1 MDNMN
6 DTAQEN
12 TSLQKAGEYPVSFP
26 SNYAFEQEREL
37 HLRDYLRVLLRR
49 KWVVLAFFLIS
60 VTTIMLGTFLMKPVY
75 RASVTIK
82 IDKENPNVV
91 NFKDVYE
98 PGRADDPY
106 YQTQYKVLK
115 SRSLAKRVIRSISL
129 YKNPE
134 YAGYAPPQ
142 KSQTENA
149 EEPAAPPEDED
160 LNPGLVNK
168 FLKNLSVDP
177 QSNSRL
183 VVVSFDSYSPIL
195 ASDVSNEVAKMF
207 IKLNVE
213 SKFDA
218 TLQARDWLEKQ
229 LEDMKAKVERA
240 EEALNRYVAQNG
252 IVFLAQNDSGDTKE
266 DRGQSIATKR
276 LGDLSTQL
284 VQATSERVTKEVM
297 FRESQRH
304 NGEAIAAVQNSP
316 LIQSLQKDLASAES
330 EYAQLSKVYKPDYP
344 KMVRLKEQTNQ
355 LRKRIESETKKALEG
370 LRVDYEASVKKE
382 SYLSSALDKYKSEV
396 TGQNEKM
403 VQYQILKR
411 DAEANRELYIGL
423 LQRLKEVGISASLTA
438 SNIQILDRAE
448 TPRGPYKPNTRKN
461 LMIAI
466 MVGLLGGIGLAFF
479 VEYLDNTVKTS
490 DDIEKEV
497 ALPSLGLV
505 PELSKKG
512 EKTAALPII
521 TYEDKKSPLSEAYR
535 SIGTYI
541 QFSSAARPPK
551 SMLVTSARQGEG
563 KTTTVVNIGVTLVH
577 TYGKGV
583 IIDSDMRR
591 PQIHRIFDV
600 DNSRGLSAYLAGH
613 IELDAKLIRKTKVE
627 NLDVIPSGI
636 IPPNPSE
643 LLSSYR
649 FRDLMTGLLPMYSFI
664 IIDSPP
670 ILGLSDSLVLS
681 TLMDGVIMVTRAG
694 STPKDAAV
702 QARKLLQ
709 GVNAKILGVV
719 LNGITAADLK
729 YGSYSYY
736 YSHYYGDGYDDNKRK
751 DKRGKTDD
759 A

>member
-1 MDNMN
+1 MKN
-6 DTAQEN
+6 DSNRHEET
-12 TSLQKAGEYPVSFP
+12 TSLQKLDDYQVSFP
-26 SNYAFEQEREL
+26 ANYTVEQEREL
-37 HLRDYLRVLLRR
+37 HLRDYLRVVLRR
-49 KWVVLAFFLIS
+49 KWIVIAFFLIS
-60 VTTIMLGTFLMKPVY
+60 VTTILFGTFLMKPVY
-75 RASVTIK
+75 RASVVIK

-98 PGRADDPY
+98 VERATDSY
-106 YQTQYKVLK
+106 YQTQYKILK
-115 SRSLAKRVIRSISL
+115 SRSLAKRVIRSMAL
-129 YKNPE
+129 DQNPE
-134 YAGYAPPQ
+134 YGGYSLSQKPQ
-142 KSQTENA
+142 GEKIA
-149 EEPAAPPEDED
+149 EPSSPGADEEV
-160 LNPGLVNK
+160 NPSLIDK
-168 FLKNLSVDP
+168 FLRNLNVEP
-177 QSNSRL
+177 QPNSRL
-183 VVVSFDSYSPIL
+183 VKVSFDSYSPIL
-195 ASDVSNEVAKMF
+195 ASNVSNEVAKTF
-207 IKLNVE
+207 IKLNIE

-240 EEALNRYVAQNG
+240 EEALNGYVAKNG
-252 IVFLAQNDSGDTKE
+252 IVFLTQNDSSDAKE
-266 DRGQSIATKR
+266 SKGQNMVTKR

-284 VQATSERVTKEVM
+284 VQATSERVTKEVT
-297 FRESQRH
+297 FRESQRQ

-316 LIQSLQKDLASAES
+316 LIQGLQKDLASSES
-330 EYAQLSKVYKPDYP
+330 EYAQLSKIYKPDYP

-355 LRKRIESETKKALEG
+355 LKKRIEAETRKALEG
-370 LRVDYEASVKKE
+370 LRVDYEAAVKKE
-382 SYLSSALDKYKSEV
+382 NYLTSALEKYKSEV
-396 TGQNEKM
+396 AGQNEKM

-423 LQRLKEVGISASLTA
+423 LQRLKEVGVTASLTA
-438 SNIQILDRAE
+438 SNVQILDRAE

-461 LMIAI
+461 MMIAI

-512 EKTAALPII
+512 ERGSAVPII

-563 KTTTVVNIGVTLVH
+563 KTTTVINIGVTLVH

-600 DNSRGLSAYLAGH
+600 DNSRGLSAFLAGH
-613 IELDAKLIRKTKVE
+613 IELGDNLVRKTKVE

-649 FRDLMTGLLPMYSFI
+649 FRDLLAGLLPIYSFVL
-664 IIDSPP
+664 IDSPP

-694 STPKDAAV
+694 ATPKDAAV

-719 LNGITAADLK
+719 LNGMTAADLK

-736 YSHYYGDGYDDNKRK
+736 YSHYYGDGYDDNREKS
-751 DKRGKTDD
+751 KRGKSDN